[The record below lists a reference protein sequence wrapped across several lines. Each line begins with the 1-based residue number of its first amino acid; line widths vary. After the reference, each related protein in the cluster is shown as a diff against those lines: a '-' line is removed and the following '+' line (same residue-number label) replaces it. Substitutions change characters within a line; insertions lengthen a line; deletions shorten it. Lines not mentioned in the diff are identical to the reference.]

1 MTSCCGLAATV
12 RIGFVLIGSRNYRLL
27 TSCQTHRIGLRPIGS
42 RNSIGIALRLKE
54 SVKAGDESVDASMV

>member
-12 RIGFVLIGSRNYRLL
+12 RIGFVL
-27 TSCQTHRIGLRPIGS
+27 IGS

-54 SVKAGDESVDASMV
+54 SVKAGDESVDTSMV